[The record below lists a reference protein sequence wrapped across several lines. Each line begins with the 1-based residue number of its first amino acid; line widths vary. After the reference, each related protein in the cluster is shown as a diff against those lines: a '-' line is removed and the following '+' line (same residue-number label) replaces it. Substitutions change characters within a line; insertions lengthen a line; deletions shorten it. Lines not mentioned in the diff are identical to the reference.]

1 MDTRKKEKIK
11 NDTPAEE
18 RKSNRERRET
28 QQEGKIPFPGSSCT
42 RTPESEF
49 ITKTRK
55 KKMLSF
61 TRPYLLPIGIN
72 KNNVLCFLFSLTL
85 KYAQILLMPVE
96 QQ

>member
-55 KKMLSF
+55 KRCPASHDHISCQLELTKTMFCVFL
-61 TRPYLLPIGIN
+61 
-72 KNNVLCFLFSLTL
+72 LFSFNFEIC
-85 KYAQILLMPVE
+85 ADIVDAS
-96 QQ
+96 